1 MGTHL
6 RQSGSQNE
14 CDRKSYAWIDWRE
27 CSTSSTRR
35 SNSCRLRQQHEINR
49 RSRQLPSSAADVAQP
64 EWNCERSLRVAGASA
79 IQRSARTRKHRRRVP
94 CSGFATIRSWRHR
107 QLQRNRAGIDDR
119 AAPEWGIEREQFSRS
134 RHAVEASA
142 NQCGC
147 QSQLSEFEQ
156 WRTRSRRSMTHY
168 LQPECRTSQ
177 LDILE
182 YESDAG

>member
-6 RQSGSQNE
+6 RQSGGENE
-14 CDRKSYAWIDWRE
+14 CDRKSYDWIDCRE

-35 SNSCRLRQQHEINR
+35 SDSCRLRQQHEINR
-49 RSRQLPSSAADVAQP
+49 RSRQLPSSAADFAES

-79 IQRSARTRKHRRRVP
+79 IQRSAPTRKHRRRVP
-94 CSGFATIRSWRHR
+94 CSAIATIRSWRHR

-119 AAPEWGIEREQFSRS
+119 ATPEWGIEHQQSDRS

-142 NQCGC
+142 NQCGR
-147 QSQLSEFEQ
+147 QSELSEFEQ
-156 WRTRSRRSMTHY
+156 WRTRSRRSRTHY

-177 LDILE
+177 LGILE